1 MAKPARSWRMVL
13 RYLQV
18 AVALLLI
25 FYVYSCVKL
34 SSGSTLSGMTA
45 MLRMRQE
52 ENIAEW
58 IK

>member
-1 MAKPARSWRMVL
+1 M

-34 SSGSTLSGMTA
+34 SSGPTLSGMTA